1 MWMNRYPAQNFFN
14 FGGSKSS
21 GGGTTQNNGAGAVN
35 TGAAGNTGA
44 AAGQGTNQS
53 AAGNSGTAATGTTTP
68 AISELD
74 AGLNNLADLWKA
86 PAAVAAATTGDNAPK
101 GAYADFTDDALS
113 KAFGAA
119 RVSTTIKP
127 EILSSLFDGNQEK
140 AAALSGILDQAFQ
153 IGLSMSAK
161 NAMKLAEH
169 GLSHGFDKFKTGE
182 LSQLLA
188 QRSVQSGVLEA
199 NPMLANP
206 AYKPVYDAMV
216 SSLTAQYPNAT
227 QQEITQHA
235 TKHITNLV
243 NGLAPQNKTNTNT
256 GNLKPAGTTDS
267 FGDDFFN

>member
-1 MWMNRYPAQNFFN
+1 MWLNRYPAQNFFN

-21 GGGTTQNNGAGAVN
+21 GGGAPQNNGVPAPG
-35 TGAAGNTGA
+35 TTTA
-44 AAGQGTNQS
+44 AAP
-53 AAGNSGTAATGTTTP
+53 GTTAPGTTTAPATP

-86 PAAVAAATTGDNAPK
+86 PAAAAAATTGDNAPK

-119 RVSTTIKP
+119 RISTTIKP

-169 GLSHGFDKFKTGE
+169 GITHGFDKFKTGE

-243 NGLAPQNKTNTNT
+243 NGLAPKNQTNTNT

>member
-1 MWMNRYPAQNFFN
+1 MWLNRYPAQNFFN

-21 GGGTTQNNGAGAVN
+21 GGGASQNNGAPAPGTPPV
-35 TGAAGNTGA
+35 GAAPA
-44 AAGQGTNQS
+44 AP
-53 AAGNSGTAATGTTTP
+53 GTTPAAPAAP

-86 PAAVAAATTGDNAPK
+86 PAAAAAATTGDNAPK

-119 RVSTTIKP
+119 RISTTIKP
-127 EILSSLFDGNQEK
+127 EILNSLFDGNQEK

-169 GLSHGFDKFKTGE
+169 GITHGFDKFKTGE

-199 NPMLANP
+199 NPMFAHP

-243 NGLAPQNKTNTNT
+243 NGLAQQNKTNTNT

>member
-1 MWMNRYPAQNFFN
+1 MWLNRYPAQNFFN

-21 GGGTTQNNGAGAVN
+21 GGGTTQNSGAGAAN
-35 TGAAGNTGA
+35 NGA
-44 AAGQGTNQS
+44 AAGQGTSQG
-53 AAGNSGTAATGTTTP
+53 AAGNSGAAANGTTTP

-86 PAAVAAATTGDNAPK
+86 PAAAAAATTGDNAPK

-119 RVSTTIKP
+119 RISTTIKP

-169 GLSHGFDKFKTGE
+169 GITHGFDKFKTGE

-199 NPMLANP
+199 NPMFAHP

-243 NGLAPQNKTNTNT
+243 NGLAQQNKTNTNT

>member
-1 MWMNRYPAQNFFN
+1 MWLNRYPAQNFFN

-21 GGGTTQNNGAGAVN
+21 GGGTPQNNGAPA
-35 TGAAGNTGA
+35 
-44 AAGQGTNQS
+44 S
-53 AAGNSGTAATGTTTP
+53 GTTTAVAAGTTAPGTTTAP
-68 AISELD
+68 ATPAVSELD

-86 PAAVAAATTGDNAPK
+86 PAAAAAAATGDNAPK

-119 RVSTTIKP
+119 RISTTIKP

-169 GLSHGFDKFKTGE
+169 GITHGFDKFKTGE

-206 AYKPVYDAMV
+206 AYKPVYDALV
-216 SSLTAQYPNAT
+216 SSLTAQYPQAT

>member
-1 MWMNRYPAQNFFN
+1 MWLNRYPAQNFFN

-21 GGGTTQNNGAGAVN
+21 GGGTTQNNGAPAPGTPPV
-35 TGAAGNTGA
+35 GAAPA
-44 AAGQGTNQS
+44 VP
-53 AAGNSGTAATGTTTP
+53 GTTPAAPAAP

-86 PAAVAAATTGDNAPK
+86 PAAAAAAATGDNAPK
-101 GAYADFTDDALS
+101 GAYADFTDEALS

-119 RVSTTIKP
+119 RISTTIKP

-169 GLSHGFDKFKTGE
+169 GITHGFDKFKTGE

-199 NPMLANP
+199 NPMFAHP

-243 NGLAPQNKTNTNT
+243 NGLAQQNKTNTNT
-256 GNLKPAGTTDS
+256 GNLKPAGTTDN

>member
-1 MWMNRYPAQNFFN
+1 MWLNRYPAQNFFN

-21 GGGTTQNNGAGAVN
+21 GGGTTQNNGAGAAN
-35 TGAAGNTGA
+35 NGA
-44 AAGQGTNQS
+44 AAGQGNNQG
-53 AAGNSGTAATGTTTP
+53 AAGNSGAAAIGTTTP

-86 PAAVAAATTGDNAPK
+86 QHAAAATTGDNAPK

-119 RVSTTIKP
+119 RISTTIKP

-169 GLSHGFDKFKTGE
+169 GITHGFDKFKTGE

>member
-1 MWMNRYPAQNFFN
+1 MWLNRYPAQNFFN

-21 GGGTTQNNGAGAVN
+21 GGGAPQNNGAPAPG
-35 TGAAGNTGA
+35 TTTA
-44 AAGQGTNQS
+44 AAP
-53 AAGNSGTAATGTTTP
+53 GTTAPGTTTAPATP

-86 PAAVAAATTGDNAPK
+86 PAAAAAATTGDNAPK

-119 RVSTTIKP
+119 RISTTIKP

-169 GLSHGFDKFKTGE
+169 GITHGFDKFKTGE

-243 NGLAPQNKTNTNT
+243 NGLAQQNKTNTNT

>member
-1 MWMNRYPAQNFFN
+1 MWLNRYPAQNFFN

-21 GGGTTQNNGAGAVN
+21 GGGTTQNNGVPAPG
-35 TGAAGNTGA
+35 TTTA
-44 AAGQGTNQS
+44 AAP
-53 AAGNSGTAATGTTTP
+53 GTTAPGTTTAPATP

-86 PAAVAAATTGDNAPK
+86 PAAAAAAATGDNAPK

-119 RVSTTIKP
+119 RISTTIKP

-169 GLSHGFDKFKTGE
+169 GITHGFDKFKTGE

-199 NPMLANP
+199 NPMFAHP

>member
-1 MWMNRYPAQNFFN
+1 MWLNRYPAQNFFY

-21 GGGTTQNNGAGAVN
+21 GGGTTQNNGAGAAN
-35 TGAAGNTGA
+35 NGT

-53 AAGNSGTAATGTTTP
+53 AAGNSGTAATGTTTS

-86 PAAVAAATTGDNAPK
+86 PAAAAAAATGDNAPK

-119 RVSTTIKP
+119 RISTTIKP

-169 GLSHGFDKFKTGE
+169 GLNHGFEKFKTGE

-216 SSLTAQYPNAT
+216 ASLTAQYPNAT

>member
-1 MWMNRYPAQNFFN
+1 MWLNRYPAQNFFN

-21 GGGTTQNNGAGAVN
+21 GGGAPQNNGVPAPG
-35 TGAAGNTGA
+35 TTTA
-44 AAGQGTNQS
+44 AAP
-53 AAGNSGTAATGTTTP
+53 GTTAPGTTTAPATP

-86 PAAVAAATTGDNAPK
+86 PAAAAAATTGDNAPK

-119 RVSTTIKP
+119 RISTTIKP

-169 GLSHGFDKFKTGE
+169 GLNHGFDKFKTGE

-256 GNLKPAGTTDS
+256 GNLKPAGITDN

>member
-1 MWMNRYPAQNFFN
+1 MWLNRYPAQNFFN

-21 GGGTTQNNGAGAVN
+21 GGGAPQNNGAPAPGTQPV
-35 TGAAGNTGA
+35 GAAPA
-44 AAGQGTNQS
+44 AP
-53 AAGNSGTAATGTTTP
+53 GTTPAAPAAP

-86 PAAVAAATTGDNAPK
+86 PAAAAAATTGDNAPK

-119 RVSTTIKP
+119 RISTTIKP

-169 GLSHGFDKFKTGE
+169 GITHGFDKFKTGE

-243 NGLAPQNKTNTNT
+243 NGLAPKNQTNTNT

>member
-1 MWMNRYPAQNFFN
+1 MWLNRYPAQNFFN

-21 GGGTTQNNGAGAVN
+21 GGGAPQNNGAPAPGTQPV
-35 TGAAGNTGA
+35 GAA
-44 AAGQGTNQS
+44 
-53 AAGNSGTAATGTTTP
+53 TAAPGTTPAAPAAP

-86 PAAVAAATTGDNAPK
+86 PAAAAAAATGDNAPK

-119 RVSTTIKP
+119 RISTTIKP

-169 GLSHGFDKFKTGE
+169 GITHGFDKFKTGE

-243 NGLAPQNKTNTNT
+243 NGLAPKNQTNTNT

>member
-1 MWMNRYPAQNFFN
+1 MWLNRYPAQNFFN

-21 GGGTTQNNGAGAVN
+21 GGGTTQSNGVPAPG
-35 TGAAGNTGA
+35 TTTA
-44 AAGQGTNQS
+44 AAP
-53 AAGNSGTAATGTTTP
+53 GTTAPGTTPAPATP

-74 AGLNNLADLWKA
+74 AGLNNLADLWRA
-86 PAAVAAATTGDNAPK
+86 PAAAAAAATGDNAPK

-119 RVSTTIKP
+119 RISTTIKP

-169 GLSHGFDKFKTGE
+169 GLNHGFEKFKTGE

-206 AYKPVYDAMV
+206 AYKPVYDALV
-216 SSLTAQYPNAT
+216 SSLTAQYPQAT

>member
-1 MWMNRYPAQNFFN
+1 MWLNRYPAQNFFN

-21 GGGTTQNNGAGAVN
+21 GGGTTQNNGVPAP
-35 TGAAGNTGA
+35 
-44 AAGQGTNQS
+44 
-53 AAGNSGTAATGTTTP
+53 GTTTAAAPGTTAPGTTPAAPAAP

-74 AGLNNLADLWKA
+74 AGLNNLADLWRA
-86 PAAVAAATTGDNAPK
+86 PAAAAAATTGDNAPK

-119 RVSTTIKP
+119 RISTTIKP

-169 GLSHGFDKFKTGE
+169 GITHGFEKFKTGE

-206 AYKPVYDAMV
+206 AYKPVYDALV
-216 SSLTAQYPNAT
+216 SSLTAQYPQAT

>member
-1 MWMNRYPAQNFFN
+1 MWLNRYPAQNFFN

-21 GGGTTQNNGAGAVN
+21 GGGAPQNNGAPAPGTQPV
-35 TGAAGNTGA
+35 GAA
-44 AAGQGTNQS
+44 
-53 AAGNSGTAATGTTTP
+53 TAAPGTTPAAPAAP

-86 PAAVAAATTGDNAPK
+86 PAAAAAATTGDNAPK

-119 RVSTTIKP
+119 RISTTIKP

-169 GLSHGFDKFKTGE
+169 GITHGFDKFKTGE

-243 NGLAPQNKTNTNT
+243 NGLAPKNQTNTNT

>member
-1 MWMNRYPAQNFFN
+1 MWLNRYPAQNFFN

-21 GGGTTQNNGAGAVN
+21 GGGAPQNNGVPAPG
-35 TGAAGNTGA
+35 TTTA
-44 AAGQGTNQS
+44 AAP
-53 AAGNSGTAATGTTTP
+53 GTTAPGTTTAPATP

-86 PAAVAAATTGDNAPK
+86 PAAAAAATTGDNAPK

-119 RVSTTIKP
+119 RISTTIKP

-169 GLSHGFDKFKTGE
+169 GITHGFDKFKTGE

-243 NGLAPQNKTNTNT
+243 NGLAQQNKTNTNT

>member
-1 MWMNRYPAQNFFN
+1 MWLNRYPAQNFFN

-21 GGGTTQNNGAGAVN
+21 GGGPAQNNGVPAPGTQPV
-35 TGAAGNTGA
+35 GAAPA
-44 AAGQGTNQS
+44 AP
-53 AAGNSGTAATGTTTP
+53 GTTPAAPATP

-86 PAAVAAATTGDNAPK
+86 PAAAAAAATGDNAPK

-119 RVSTTIKP
+119 RISTTIKP

-169 GLSHGFDKFKTGE
+169 GLNHGFDKFKTGE

-243 NGLAPQNKTNTNT
+243 NGLAQQNKTNTNT

>member
-1 MWMNRYPAQNFFN
+1 MWLNRYPAQNFFN

-21 GGGTTQNNGAGAVN
+21 GGGTTQNNGAGAP
-35 TGAAGNTGA
+35 
-44 AAGQGTNQS
+44 GTTT
-53 AAGNSGTAATGTTTP
+53 AAATGTTAPGTTTTTTAP

-86 PAAVAAATTGDNAPK
+86 PAAVAAATSGANAPK
-101 GAYADFTDDALS
+101 GAYADFTDEALS
-113 KAFGAA
+113 KALGAA

-127 EILSSLFDGNQEK
+127 EILNSLFDGNQEK
-140 AAALSGILDQAFQ
+140 AAALSGILDQVFQ
-153 IGLSMSAK
+153 LGLSMSAK
-161 NAMKLAEH
+161 NSIKLAEH
-169 GLSHGFDKFKTGE
+169 GINHGFETFKTTE

-206 AYKPVYDAMV
+206 AYKPVYDALV
-216 SSLTAQYPNAT
+216 SSLTAQYPQAT

>member
-1 MWMNRYPAQNFFN
+1 MWLNRYPAQNFFN

-21 GGGTTQNNGAGAVN
+21 GGGTTQNNGAPAPGTPPV
-35 TGAAGNTGA
+35 GAAPA
-44 AAGQGTNQS
+44 VP
-53 AAGNSGTAATGTTTP
+53 GTTPAAPAAP

-86 PAAVAAATTGDNAPK
+86 PAAAAAAATGDNAPK

-119 RVSTTIKP
+119 RISTTIKP

-169 GLSHGFDKFKTGE
+169 GITHGFDKFKTGE

-199 NPMLANP
+199 NPMFAHP

-243 NGLAPQNKTNTNT
+243 NGLAQQNKTNTNT
-256 GNLKPAGTTDS
+256 GNLKPAGTTDN

>member
-1 MWMNRYPAQNFFN
+1 MWLNRYPAQNFFN

-21 GGGTTQNNGAGAVN
+21 GGGTTQNNGVPAPG
-35 TGAAGNTGA
+35 TTTA
-44 AAGQGTNQS
+44 AAP
-53 AAGNSGTAATGTTTP
+53 GTTAPGTTTAPATP

-86 PAAVAAATTGDNAPK
+86 PAAAAAATTGDNAPK

-119 RVSTTIKP
+119 RISTTIKP

-169 GLSHGFDKFKTGE
+169 GLNHGFEKFKTGE

-206 AYKPVYDAMV
+206 AYKPVYDALV
-216 SSLTAQYPNAT
+216 SSLTAQYPQAT